1 MVRREKDMGHVL
13 KWPEVQAHGG
23 VGQGTGPTGDRT
35 VSSGMIWADVLR
47 SLCGVRCVHRVRVS
61 RCLVCRVKVDGR
73 MWARVQRVTQDHE
86 TTEAVM
92 HAVVEELER
101 AQQRR

>member
-1 MVRREKDMGHVL
+1 MTIIEKVSAS
-13 KWPEVQAHGG
+13 EVIADTLRAIRG
-23 VGQGTGPTGDRT
+23 VKC
-35 VSSGMIWADVLR
+35 M
-47 SLCGVRCVHRVRVS
+47 HRVRVS

-73 MWARVQRVTQDHE
+73 MWARVQRVTQDHD

-101 AQQRR
+101 AQRRRPREDGC